1 MVDLHLHFGTFR
13 CRVGGSVHPI
23 AYDTVTGFATNK
35 DTVPD
40 ADEDKIDL
48 SAFMTQIEIDIGG
61 GLVIDSTNI
70 TDYLTATTSVVNT
83 TVFLDRDGAGSTYAA
98 TALVNL
104 QGVSFVT
111 SDLANMVTAGQI
123 VL

>member
-1 MVDLHLHFGTFR
+1 M
-13 CRVGGSVHPI
+13 
-23 AYDTVTGFATNK
+23 TGFATNK

-70 TDYLTATTSVVNT
+70 TDYLTATTSGGNT
-83 TVFLDRDGAGSTYAA
+83 TLLLDRDGTGMTYAA